1 MKILVVEDDREI
13 VKHVEDTLLALG
25 YEHDGADNQ
34 QDAQRLL
41 QDNSY
46 DLMLLD
52 LQIPARPN
60 RGFAKIEHGRS
71 LLESTQRIKGKNRLP
86 VIIMT
91 GYGAQALDQSVDL
104 LAAGAADFIS
114 KPFPESGRTLARV
127 IQDVLAGHRRKF
139 PDAPAAANQPPKAEP
154 IPGGVL
160 AFYPDHI
167 ELLGETIVEKTHRGH
182 AWKLLQLLKER
193 NARGNYV
200 RYSGDALA
208 RAVQRGLGQ
217 NTVAQCVA
225 ALRTRLTEIMRDRQS
240 LVCGKF
246 DVIDNHGG
254 GYHLSAKIVIEVHDA
269 PQPATSGD
277 VKASAA
283 EATAASPVPSATTGK
298 GNNGPLTERQKWVL
312 AELTKGVEL
321 RRADVEKHFRVCPRT
336 VKRDMADLAE
346 RGLVSYLQSP
356 RPGHYRMRQR

>member
-1 MKILVVEDDREI
+1 MKVLVVEDDREI

-25 YEHDGADNQ
+25 YEHDWADNQ
-34 QDAQRLL
+34 QDAQRFL
-41 QDNSY
+41 QEKSY

-91 GYGAQALDQSVDL
+91 GYGAQALDQSVEL

-114 KPFPESGRTLARV
+114 KPFPESGRTLAKV

-139 PDAPAAANQPPKAEP
+139 PDAPAAANQQPKPEP
-154 IPGGVL
+154 FPGGTL

-167 ELLGETIVEKTHRGH
+167 ELLGETIIEKTHRGH
-182 AWKLLQLLKER
+182 AWKVLHLLKDR
-193 NARGNYV
+193 NSRGNYV
-200 RYSGDALA
+200 RFSGDHLA
-208 RAVQRGLGQ
+208 RTIQRGLGQ
-217 NTVAQCVA
+217 NTIAQCVA
-225 ALRTRLTEIMRDRQS
+225 ALRMRITETMRDRQS
-240 LVCGKF
+240 LVCGKY

-254 GYHLSAKIVIEVHDA
+254 GYHLSAKIVVEVHDT
-269 PQPATSGD
+269 PDPAAGD
-277 VKASAA
+277 GEEASVTEAA
-283 EATAASPVPSATTGK
+283 AASPVPSATTGK
-298 GNNGPLTERQKWVL
+298 GNNGPLNERQKWVL

-321 RRADVEKHFRVCPRT
+321 RRADVEKQFRVCPRT
-336 VKRDMADLAE
+336 VKRDLADLAE
-346 RGLVSYLQSP
+346 RGLIEFVETP
-356 RPGHYRMRQR
+356 RPGYYRVTG

>member
-25 YEHDGADNQ
+25 YEHDWADNQ
-34 QDAQRLL
+34 QDAQRFL
-41 QDNSY
+41 QEKSY

-71 LLESTQRIKGKNRLP
+71 CLESAQRIKGKNRLP

-91 GYGAQALDQSVDL
+91 GYGAQALDQSVEL

-114 KPFPESGRTLARV
+114 KPFPESGRTLAKV

-139 PDAPAAANQPPKAEP
+139 PDAPAAANQTPKAEP
-154 IPGGVL
+154 FPGGVL

-182 AWKLLQLLKER
+182 AWKVLHLLKDR
-193 NARGNYV
+193 NSRGNYV
-200 RYSGDALA
+200 RFSGDHLA
-208 RAVQRGLGQ
+208 RSIHRGLGQ
-217 NTVAQCVA
+217 NTIAQCVA
-225 ALRTRLTEIMRDRQS
+225 ALRTRIAEIMRDRQG
-240 LVCGKF
+240 LVCGKY
-246 DVIDNHGG
+246 DVVDNHGG
-254 GYHLSAKIVIEVHDA
+254 GYHLAGKIVVEVHDA
-269 PQPATSGD
+269 LEAATSD
-277 VKASAA
+277 EKKASAA
-283 EATAASPVPSATTGK
+283 GATAVAAEPAPGNDK
-298 GNNGPLTERQKWVL
+298 GGNGPLNDRQKWVL
-312 AELTKGVEL
+312 AELTRGVEL
-321 RRADVEKHFRVCPRT
+321 RRTDVEKHFRVCPRT

-356 RPGHYRMRQR
+356 RPGHYRIRQR